1 MKFNRYLPEATRTLL
16 EEQYKDYIK
25 HTPMTK
31 KEQRAVLEWVKDG
44 HSVYENNSGGW
55 YDGGVPVEFL
65 TVWRDEEYIR
75 THTRG
80 MTPEERQKFAL
91 SYYGWDDDPAPD
103 SEALSDAEGYIF
115 DRELIKK
122 IEAELPFA

>member
-1 MKFNRYLPEATRTLL
+1 
-16 EEQYKDYIK
+16 
-25 HTPMTK
+25 
-31 KEQRAVLEWVKDG
+31 
-44 HSVYENNSGGW
+44 
-55 YDGGVPVEFL
+55 
-65 TVWRDEEYIR
+65 
-75 THTRG
+75 